1 MGRLLLQR
9 TRHTVV
15 LMVLA
20 SVVVFGVLR
29 LIPGDPAALYVG
41 DDAPPAVL
49 EAVTERM
56 GLDRPLPVQ
65 YWIWFTSFLRGDMGT
80 SYRSGLPVSELVAQA
95 FPATFELAVAGLFLA
110 AVIGLTTGALAALRP
125 RTFFDATITT
135 LNSIVLGVPGFW
147 IGILLILLFALWLGW
162 LPSGGRVSVL
172 EDPIGGLRALILPAL
187 AMSAN
192 TIAVWSRFMRS
203 SLLGTLDDDYIRTA
217 VAKGLSRSRVVV
229 GHALRN
235 AMIPVVTIMGVSFG
249 RMLGGAV
256 VIESVFAWPGVGR
269 LIVQSLSFRDYP
281 VVQALILLLVFVF
294 LLVNLLVDLSYGI
307 LDPRITH
314 SIKVTR

>member
-1 MGRLLLQR
+1 MGRLLVQR

-65 YWIWFTSFLRGDMGT
+65 YWLWFTSFVQGDMGT
-80 SYRSGLPVSELVAQA
+80 SYRSGLPVSQLVGQA
-95 FPATFELAVAGLFLA
+95 FPATLELALASLAIAAVVGLA
-110 AVIGLTTGALAALRP
+110 AGALAALRP
-125 RTFFDATITT
+125 RGLFDASITT
-135 LNSIVLGVPGFW
+135 MNSVVLGVPGFW
-147 IGILLILLFALWLGW
+147 IGILLILTFSLWLGW
-162 LPSGGRVSVL
+162 LPSGGRVSVFD
-172 EDPIGGLRALILPAL
+172 DPIRGARSLILPAL

-192 TIAVWSRFMRS
+192 TVAVWSRFMRT
-203 SLLGTLDDDYIRTA
+203 SLLGTLEDDYIRTA
-217 VAKGLSRSRVVV
+217 VAKGLPRWRVVT
-229 GHALRN
+229 GHAIRN

-256 VIESVFAWPGVGR
+256 VIESVFAWPGIGR

-294 LLVNLLVDLSYGI
+294 LVVNLFVDLSYGL
-307 LDPRITH
+307 LDPRIKH
-314 SIKVTR
+314 SIKAVR